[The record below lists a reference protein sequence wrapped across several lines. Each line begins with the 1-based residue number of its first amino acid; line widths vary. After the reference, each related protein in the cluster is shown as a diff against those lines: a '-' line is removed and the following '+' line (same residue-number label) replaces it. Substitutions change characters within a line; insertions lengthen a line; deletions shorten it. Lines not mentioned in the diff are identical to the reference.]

1 MTQDVNFLNSL
12 EMILTNEI
20 VSILML
26 NCKKKKKKKKNPYN
40 LRHCGLAL
48 SLFIVHKLLIVTF
61 NLLSLDQNETV
72 KIPFKLSLILSF

>member
-1 MTQDVNFLNSL
+1 
-12 EMILTNEI
+12 MILTNEI

-26 NCKKKKKKKKNPYN
+26 NCKKKKKKSPYN
-40 LRHCGLAL
+40 LPHCGLAL
-48 SLFIVHKLLIVTF
+48 TQFIVQKLLIVTF

>member
-1 MTQDVNFLNSL
+1 
-12 EMILTNEI
+12 MILTNEI

-26 NCKKKKKKKKNPYN
+26 NCKKKKKSPYN
-40 LRHCGLAL
+40 LPHCGLAL
-48 SLFIVHKLLIVTF
+48 TQFIVQKLLIVTF